1 MLLHNLKEAQPMTV
15 LLFISDEGYMQW
27 SLNLLQINKLHTTCM
42 IKLIKDFNQIVFILE
57 AYSKLRKISLNKKKE
72 YIFFFCTDSV
82 NFGVIT

>member
-1 MLLHNLKEAQPMTV
+1 
-15 LLFISDEGYMQW
+15 MQW

-72 YIFFFCTDSV
+72 YIYFFALTQLWCYHLKTYKRSTHIYILV
-82 NFGVIT
+82 SICGHVI